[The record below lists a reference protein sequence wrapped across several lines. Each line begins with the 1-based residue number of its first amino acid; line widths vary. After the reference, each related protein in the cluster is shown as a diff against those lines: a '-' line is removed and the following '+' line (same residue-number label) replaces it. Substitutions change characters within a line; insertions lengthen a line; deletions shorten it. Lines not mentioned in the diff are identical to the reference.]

1 MGTGCNAAY
10 FENFGSI
17 PKIHREGIT
26 ADTLMAI
33 NCEWGAFDNEHKI
46 LPRTDYDVLIDRES
60 PRPGQQSYEKMVS
73 GLYLGEI
80 FRLAILDLGR
90 RGSLFLNQDLD
101 VLEHSFCFATE
112 AMAQIESDMSND
124 RIVVRS
130 VFQHQFGLDCDKIHS
145 KLIQHISW
153 LVSTRAARLFACGI
167 AAICQK
173 KGISSGRFAV
183 DGAVFKE
190 YPEFQKRVAEALR
203 EIYDWPND
211 TEHAITLRPAADDS
225 SVGAAV
231 TAALTTSGCALRRNS

>member
-112 AMAQIESDMSND
+112 AMAQIERYADHHLLNYTVNHLTQHYTVTCQTIGSLSEVFSS
-124 RIVVRS
+124 ISLVWIATRS
-130 VFQHQFGLDCDKIHS
+130 IPSSSSIYPGLS
-145 KLIQHISW
+145 AQGR
-153 LVSTRAARLFACGI
+153 LVCLP
-167 AAICQK
+167 
-173 KGISSGRFAV
+173 V
-183 DGAVFKE
+183 E
-190 YPEFQKRVAEALR
+190 
-203 EIYDWPND
+203 
-211 TEHAITLRPAADDS
+211 
-225 SVGAAV
+225 
-231 TAALTTSGCALRRNS
+231 